1 MNNMKEANITRKTG
15 SIDWNQ
21 IPLIAID
28 YLHNTPGT
36 EVEAFAQVCYD
47 DQALYLR
54 LSAKEAEIR
63 AVEQGLLG
71 MPCTDSCLE
80 FFFSPME
87 NDLRYFNLEFNPN
100 KCLFLGFGSGIDDL
114 VRLVI
119 SEEEQAQIFNPQVTY
134 LPDGW
139 EITYQIPYSFIRR
152 FFPDFAVTSGKTIR
166 ANFYKCAEK
175 TTAKHFLA
183 WSPVTPKKRSSFHA
197 PEEYGVLNFI

>member
-1 MNNMKEANITRKTG
+1 MKEANIICQTG
-15 SIDWNQ
+15 NINWNLV
-21 IPLIAID
+21 PMIAID
-28 YLHNTPGT
+28 YLHNTPST
-36 EVEAFAQVCYD
+36 DVKAFAQVCYD

-54 LSAKEAEIR
+54 LSAHETEIR
-63 AVEQGLLG
+63 AEEKGLLG

-119 SEEEQAQIFNPQVTY
+119 SEEEQAQLFNPQVTY

-139 EITYQIPYSFIRR
+139 AITYQIPYSFIRR
-152 FFPDFAVTSGKTIR
+152 FFPDFAVIPGKTIR
-166 ANFYKCAEK
+166 ANFYKCAPK
-175 TTAKHFLA
+175 ATPKHSLT
-183 WSPVTPKKRSSFHA
+183 WNPITPKKRSSFHA
-197 PEEYGVLNFI
+197 PEEYGVLKFI